1 MARTGARLW
10 TSSRLHFVAMDR
22 TRTAPAPGQLQLGL
36 DADPRAIAS
45 VLWVHLSLAW
55 PGSIVIPELG
65 LSSHRARVDLAHVSH
80 RLSGFEIK
88 GSRDDLHRLAHQIP
102 AFSAT
107 FERMTAVVA
116 SRHIAEADRMIPWWW
131 GLMVVE
137 PGGLSDARPAAEN
150 PRLDRRALA
159 ALLWRDEAAA
169 VMERHVGHPVR
180 GTRRALIDQI
190 ADQLPPEAI
199 GAAVRDAIRL
209 RTGWR
214 TAA

>member
-1 MARTGARLW
+1 MA
-10 TSSRLHFVAMDR
+10 R
-22 TRTAPAPGQLQLGL
+22 TRTAPPPGQLQLGL
-36 DADPRAIAS
+36 DADPLAIAS
-45 VLWVHLSLAW
+45 ALWEQLSLAW
-55 PGSIVIPELG
+55 PGSIVIRELG

-88 GSRDDLHRLAHQIP
+88 SSRDDLHRLAHQIP

-107 FERMTAVVA
+107 FEQMTAVVA
-116 SRHIAEADRMIPWWW
+116 SRHAAETDRIVPGWW
-131 GLMVVE
+131 GLIVVE
-137 PGGLSDARPAAEN
+137 PSGLSAARRAVEN
-150 PRLDRRALA
+150 PCIDRHALA

-169 VMERHVGHPVR
+169 VMEQHVGRPVH
-180 GTRRALIDQI
+180 GTRRSLIDQI
-190 ADQLPPEAI
+190 ANQLPPAAI